1 MEENGIAQLQALLTT
16 LSRQESALDRVA
28 SRLKGQR
35 DRLNRAWVS
44 EETPAVIAHLDRQIS
59 QTTKAARELAA
70 LQVDVRQVIED
81 LRAEAAARAA
91 AEAKAAEEAA
101 AKKAAEEAAAKKA
114 AEEAAAKKAVEE
126 AAAAAAAKT
135 TQAAKAALSLAASV
149 LKKKG

>member
-114 AEEAAAKKAVEE
+114 VEE